1 MHLDMFKEDNLDF
14 LLMYESIQLI
24 EKNNKE
30 ESILEEL
37 RFK

>member
-1 MHLDMFKEDNLDF
+1 MFKEDNLDF